1 MFAKIIIIIAMVLIL
16 VSLFSG
22 LFFLVHDSGKTKRT
36 VKALSVRIGISIALF
51 LFLLLAVSFHFITP
65 HPLG

>member
-22 LFFLVHDSGKTKRT
+22 LFFLVRDSGKTKRT

-51 LFLLLAVSFHFITP
+51 LFLLLEI
-65 HPLG
+65 

>member
-22 LFFLVHDSGKTKRT
+22 LFFLVRDSGKTKRT

-51 LFLLLAVSFHFITP
+51 LFLLLAVSLHFITP
-65 HPLG
+65 HALG